1 MIVFLYAS
9 FLVKL
14 LFFYQILKAKSFD
27 DDNFDLPA
35 GMLISFGFKDQS
47 L

>member
-14 LFFYQILKAKSFD
+14 FFSLSGEKAKAF

-35 GMLISFGFKDQS
+35 GLLISFGFKDQS